1 LHTTV
6 GPLKVHNPPF
16 VKSQSVCCSLRFLH
30 ELSSIFGNVLGI
42 KLT

>member
-16 VKSQSVCCSLRFLH
+16 VMCQSVCCSLRFLQ
-30 ELSSIFGNVLGI
+30 ELGSIFGNVLGI